1 MTVEGGRI
9 GFATTNCDAMLAD
22 HLARQSGANAN
33 AKAAGNET
41 NGAGPVVNEVT
52 PPPPPQGSDLGAGDV
67 KAKSNGKSNGYTEA
81 DAGGYV
87 LGFVLCAGIARL
99 NLRRGRMELPY
110 LGEVRFFEWRTSGY
124 VEVDGDDD
132 AGGGG
137 LQLASISSSL
147 D

>member
-1 MTVEGGRI
+1 
-9 GFATTNCDAMLAD
+9 
-22 HLARQSGANAN
+22 
-33 AKAAGNET
+33 
-41 NGAGPVVNEVT
+41 
-52 PPPPPQGSDLGAGDV
+52 
-67 KAKSNGKSNGYTEA
+67 
-81 DAGGYV
+81 
-87 LGFVLCAGIARL
+87 
-99 NLRRGRMELPY
+99 MELPY